1 MTSINSLIELVYLN
15 GLLFDEYVYDVVK
28 EVDINEG
35 LESSIFVVQKAA
47 APKNGVKLCQRPIGT
62 IRSSLATSQ
71 SFWSTHSLTHPPF
84 TKPCMEADTLPKI
97 GDVYKMKILKIKKNV

>member
-47 APKNGVKLCQRPIGT
+47 APKNGVKLCQGFVGT
-62 IRSSLATSQ
+62 TRCSLATS
-71 SFWSTHSLTHPPF
+71 FGVWRRRATSTRFL
-84 TKPCMEADTLPKI
+84 L
-97 GDVYKMKILKIKKNV
+97 